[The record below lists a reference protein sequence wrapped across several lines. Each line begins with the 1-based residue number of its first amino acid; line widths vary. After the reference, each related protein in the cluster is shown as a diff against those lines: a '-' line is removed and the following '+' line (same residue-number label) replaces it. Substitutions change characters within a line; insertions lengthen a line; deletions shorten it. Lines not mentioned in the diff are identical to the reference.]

1 VLAGQNRPVA
11 IEGGTVRLKEILLA
25 AGLLAGILT
34 FFNLFSMFYL
44 SQTIDDMLDV
54 TLMGEFP
61 RLLSSGFVT
70 STWFYPVS
78 VQVKD
83 GFDLDFLPSLVG
95 NIVNFFVSN
104 WVLTQRVVAV
114 LLVFGTALSMY
125 YFLRRVGTE
134 AFGALVGAVAY
145 GFSNQFIMRMPS
157 HLSLLSGF
165 VFPLLL
171 LALYE
176 NRKYLAGL
184 MLGLA
189 YWASP
194 FFGMMALML
203 MALYLAWE
211 VWRSRGVSRALLS
224 KYVVAGLIFAVMSG
238 PLIPFGMPAQWNP
251 TTNTLQNLLWRNQY
265 AYFFPGNPVQLWEQT
280 PSYLG
285 LSTVVLAAV
294 SILRRRSPLSVF
306 MVICA
311 AVFAVISLLPPVAW
325 PFTSLREVTR
335 FSTLTTFSLAFVA
348 GQVFSTALKL
358 RVPTKAIIAAIV
370 LVVIVAD
377 NLVAPPAWYFTPQ
390 SAGYQWD
397 DPGFDLIAKDHVA
410 VAEVH
415 LPILPPTAG
424 LVYYQYYGVLTG
436 KDVVDG
442 ETSGLT
448 QVTALANFEEEQPFL
463 SRFFI
468 PYIPAV
474 TDKWL
479 LSYNTSAFA
488 KPTEAADLT
497 QLRLMGIDYLILH
510 TKLYGDIQGSD
521 AARTYLDGLQSRGW
535 LSLVYSDAGLV
546 IYQIAL

>member
-1 VLAGQNRPVA
+1 LAGQNRPAA
-11 IEGGTVRLKEILLA
+11 IEGRNARPKEILLV
-25 AGLLAGILT
+25 AGLLASILT
-34 FFNLFSMFYL
+34 FFSLFSMFYL

-54 TLMGEFP
+54 TLMDEFP
-61 RLLSSGFVT
+61 RLLSTGFVT
-70 STWFYPVS
+70 NAWFYPVS
-78 VQVKD
+78 VQIKD
-83 GFDLDFLPSLVG
+83 GFDLNFLPSLIG
-95 NIVNFFVSN
+95 NVVNFFVAD
-104 WVLTQRVVAV
+104 WVLTQRIVAV

-134 AFGALVGAVAY
+134 PFGALVGAVAY
-145 GFSNQFIMRMPS
+145 GFSDQFIMRMPS

-165 VFPLLL
+165 VFPLLM

-189 YWASP
+189 YWSSP
-194 FFGMMALML
+194 FFGIMALML
-203 MALYLAWE
+203 LALYLARE

-224 KYVVAGLIFAVMSG
+224 KYVVAGLIFAVMAG
-238 PLIPFGMPAQWNP
+238 PLIPFGMPAQWSS
-251 TTNTLQNLLWRNQY
+251 TTNTLQSLLWRNQY

-285 LSTVVLAAV
+285 LSTVVLAVV

-306 MVICA
+306 MIVCG

-348 GQVFSTALKL
+348 GQVFSSAPKL
-358 RVPTKAIIAAIV
+358 RVPTKALIAAIV
-370 LVVIVAD
+370 LAVIIAD
-377 NLVAPPAWYFTPQ
+377 NLVAAPAWYFTPQ
-390 SAGYQWD
+390 SAGYQWN
-397 DPGFDLIAKDHVA
+397 DPGFALIAKDHA
-410 VAEVH
+410 GIAEVD
-415 LPILPPTAG
+415 LPILPSTAG

-448 QVTALANFEEEQPFL
+448 QVAASDHFVEEQHFL

-468 PYIPAV
+468 PYIPNV
-474 TDKWL
+474 TNKWL

-488 KPTEAADLT
+488 TPTQAADLT
-497 QLRLMGIDYLILH
+497 QLRQMGIDYLILH

-521 AARTYLDGLQSRGW
+521 AARTYLDGLVSRGW
-535 LSLVYSDAGLV
+535 LSLMYSDAEVV
-546 IYQIAL
+546 IYQIVV

>member
-1 VLAGQNRPVA
+1 V
-11 IEGGTVRLKEILLA
+11 
-25 AGLLAGILT
+25 AGLLASILT
-34 FFNLFSMFYL
+34 FFSLFSMFYL

-54 TLMGEFP
+54 TLMDEFP
-61 RLLSSGFVT
+61 RLLSTGFVT
-70 STWFYPVS
+70 NAWFYPVS
-78 VQVKD
+78 VQIKD
-83 GFDLDFLPSLVG
+83 GFDLNFLPSLIG
-95 NIVNFFVSN
+95 NVVNFFVAD
-104 WVLTQRVVAV
+104 WVLTQRIVAV

-134 AFGALVGAVAY
+134 PFGALVGAVAY
-145 GFSNQFIMRMPS
+145 GFSDQFIMRMPS

-165 VFPLLL
+165 VFPLLM

-189 YWASP
+189 YWSSP
-194 FFGMMALML
+194 FFGIMALML
-203 MALYLAWE
+203 LALYLARE

-224 KYVVAGLIFAVMSG
+224 KYVVAGLIFAVMAG
-238 PLIPFGMPAQWNP
+238 PLIPFGMPAQWSS
-251 TTNTLQNLLWRNQY
+251 TTNTLQSLLWRNQY

-285 LSTVVLAAV
+285 LSTVVLAVV

-306 MVICA
+306 MIVCG

-348 GQVFSTALKL
+348 GQVFSSAPKL
-358 RVPTKAIIAAIV
+358 RVPTKALIAAIV
-370 LVVIVAD
+370 LAVIIAD
-377 NLVAPPAWYFTPQ
+377 NLVAAPAWYFTPQ
-390 SAGYQWD
+390 SAGYQWN
-397 DPGFDLIAKDHVA
+397 DPGFALIAKDHA
-410 VAEVH
+410 GIAEVD
-415 LPILPPTAG
+415 LPILPSTAG

-448 QVTALANFEEEQPFL
+448 QVAASDHFVEEQHFL

-468 PYIPAV
+468 PYIPNV
-474 TDKWL
+474 TNKWL

-488 KPTEAADLT
+488 TPTQAADLT
-497 QLRLMGIDYLILH
+497 QLRQMGIDYLILH

-521 AARTYLDGLQSRGW
+521 AARTYLDGLVSRGW
-535 LSLVYSDAGLV
+535 LSLMYSDAEVV
-546 IYQIAL
+546 IYQIVV

>member
-1 VLAGQNRPVA
+1 MAGQNRPAA
-11 IEGGTVRLKEILLA
+11 IEGRNARPKEILLV
-25 AGLLAGILT
+25 AGLLASILT
-34 FFNLFSMFYL
+34 FFSLFSMFYL

-54 TLMGEFP
+54 TLMDEFP
-61 RLLSSGFVT
+61 RLLSTGFVT
-70 STWFYPVS
+70 NAWFYPVS
-78 VQVKD
+78 VQIKD
-83 GFDLDFLPSLVG
+83 GFDLNFLPSLIG
-95 NIVNFFVSN
+95 NVVNFFVAD
-104 WVLTQRVVAV
+104 WVLTQRIVAV

-134 AFGALVGAVAY
+134 PFGALVGAVAY
-145 GFSNQFIMRMPS
+145 GFSDQFIMRMPS

-165 VFPLLL
+165 VFPLLM

-189 YWASP
+189 YWSSP
-194 FFGMMALML
+194 FFGIMALML
-203 MALYLAWE
+203 LALYLARE

-224 KYVVAGLIFAVMSG
+224 KYVVAGLIFAVMAG
-238 PLIPFGMPAQWNP
+238 PLIPFGMPAQWSS
-251 TTNTLQNLLWRNQY
+251 TTNTLQSLLWRNQY

-285 LSTVVLAAV
+285 LSTVVLAVV

-306 MVICA
+306 MIVCG

-348 GQVFSTALKL
+348 GQVFSSAPKL
-358 RVPTKAIIAAIV
+358 RVPTKALIAAIV
-370 LVVIVAD
+370 LAVIIAD
-377 NLVAPPAWYFTPQ
+377 NLVAAPAWYFTPQ
-390 SAGYQWD
+390 SAGYQWN
-397 DPGFDLIAKDHVA
+397 DPGFALIAKDHA
-410 VAEVH
+410 GIAEVD
-415 LPILPPTAG
+415 LPILPSTAG

-448 QVTALANFEEEQPFL
+448 QVAASDHFVEEQHFL

-468 PYIPAV
+468 PYIPNV
-474 TDKWL
+474 TNKWL

-488 KPTEAADLT
+488 TPTQAADLT
-497 QLRLMGIDYLILH
+497 QLRQMGIDYLILH

-521 AARTYLDGLQSRGW
+521 AARTYLDGLVSRGW
-535 LSLVYSDAGLV
+535 LSLMYSDAEVV
-546 IYQIAL
+546 IYQIVV